1 MFQLKAKRE
10 EKGERKFKKRF
21 AVAKQA
27 KVGCFMLKIDGDGP
41 VFSWLFGLAS
51 HTSLP
56 GQMVC
61 TAQDT
66 PWG

>member
-1 MFQLKAKRE
+1 
-10 EKGERKFKKRF
+10 
-21 AVAKQA
+21 
-27 KVGCFMLKIDGDGP
+27 
-41 VFSWLFGLAS
+41 LFGLAS

>member
-41 VFSWLFGLAS
+41 VLACRLGCLS
-51 HTSLP
+51 HL
-56 GQMVC
+56 
-61 TAQDT
+61 
-66 PWG
+66 